1 MPTVPFNPLERIF
14 LEAHRTKSFSSE
26 HTISTW
32 PPRVLNPAAA
42 DQDRQVS
49 SAAESWDAGASMP
62 GPREP
67 ERKLHARTAKP
78 ANPCTREAAVT
89 AEASTR
95 TLGEVPGGSKHC
107 FPKKSESG
115 THRLAGQK
123 VNFNPACATSRRLGR
138 PGHQGGTEG
147 GTGLRKDQ
155 GWPAQETL

>member
-89 AEASTR
+89 AEASTP
-95 TLGEVPGGSKHC
+95 TLGEVPG
-107 FPKKSESG
+107 
-115 THRLAGQK
+115 
-123 VNFNPACATSRRLGR
+123 
-138 PGHQGGTEG
+138 
-147 GTGLRKDQ
+147 RKQ
-155 GWPAQETL
+155 TLLP